1 MLRRIVGV
9 TLVLACSS
17 ALSTATASAC
27 AEFRHA
33 HARAHPA
40 AAGRPPL
47 LIGDSTSIFAVPI
60 LGRLG
65 VEADAH
71 GCRFFGQGVQM
82 LRAHRSAHTLPHV
95 VALALGA
102 NGPVS
107 RGQITAALRVLGR
120 DRVLALVTARRSPGS
135 DAAMHS
141 AAHRHPDRVLLIDWV
156 AFSAGHGSWFAGDG
170 LHVGQAGA
178 SAYAHLIRRRI
189 APFAFPPVRRLR
201 IGRPESAGKRCGV
214 VRRSRRTLRVLV
226 PRGGERVTC
235 ARARGL
241 VRTPP
246 MRSIPGWRRYDWRVA
261 PPRTW
266 SWVYARADRKVIVGA
281 AHV

>member
-1 MLRRIVGV
+1 MRRRLTVAA
-9 TLVLACSS
+9 LLACC
-17 ALSTATASAC
+17 AVAAWPATAGAC
-27 AEFRHA
+27 GELR
-33 HARAHPA
+33 HARARSHPA
-40 AAGRPPL
+40 GVGRAPL
-47 LIGDSTSIFAVPI
+47 LIGDSTSIIATPI

-82 LRAHRSAHTLPHV
+82 LRGRRRAHTLPHV
-95 VALALGA
+95 VVLALGA

-107 RGQITAALRVLGR
+107 RGQISAALRIVGR

-135 DAAMHS
+135 DASMH
-141 AAHRHPDRVLLIDWV
+141 AAARRHPDRVLLIDWV

-170 LHVGQAGA
+170 LHVGLAGA

-201 IGRPESAGKRCGV
+201 IGASGKRCGV
-214 VRRSRRTLRVLV
+214 VHRAGRTLRVFV
-226 PRGGERVTC
+226 PRGPERITC
-235 ARARGL
+235 VRARAI

-246 MRSIPGWRRYDWRVA
+246 MRTIRGWRTYDWRA
-261 PPRTW
+261 ARPHTW
-266 SWVYARADRKVIVGA
+266 SWVYARADRKVIVAA

>member
-1 MLRRIVGV
+1 MRRRLIGAA
-9 TLVLACSS
+9 VLACSM
-17 ALSTATASAC
+17 AAAWPATAGAC
-27 AEFRHA
+27 GEFRHS
-33 HARAHPA
+33 HARSRPA
-40 AAGRPPL
+40 RNGRPPL
-47 LIGDSTSIFAVPI
+47 FIGDSTGIFATPI

-82 LRAHRSAHTLPHV
+82 LRARRRAHSLPHV
-95 VALALGA
+95 AALALGA

-107 RGQITAALRVLGR
+107 RGQISAALRVMGR

-135 DAAMHS
+135 DAAMR
-141 AAHRHPDRVLLIDWV
+141 AAARRHRDRVLLIDWV
-156 AFSAGHGSWFAGDG
+156 GFSAGHGSWFAGDG
-170 LHVGQAGA
+170 LHVGGAGA

-201 IGRPESAGKRCGV
+201 IGRPESASTGCGV
-214 VRRSRRTLRVLV
+214 VHRSGRTLRVMV
-226 PRGGERVTC
+226 ARGAERITC
-235 ARARGL
+235 DRARAI

-246 MRSIPGWRRYDWRVA
+246 TRSIPGWRTYDWRA
-261 PPRTW
+261 ARPRTW
-266 SWVYARADRKVIVGA
+266 SWVYARADRRVIVGA